1 LLVVWCSIH
10 IDRTALKKEEGD
22 PRRQS
27 LAMFM
32 REQPDGT
39 AASAMQLAEDA
50 FDDINTLGAA
60 AFPGRRLLSMASI
73 SGTLSDHNTTEQKE
87 NNLINARRAQLL
99 APAAAAG
106 QSVLLS
112 CRCCGR
118 CGLRHGC
125 GQNASRSGRVRTDR
139 VDVLLEPQ
147 VKLARFLHT
156 QCRQTRPMI
165 RALTRVARVRVAEPN
180 R

>member
-39 AASAMQLAEDA
+39 AASAMQLADDA
-50 FDDINTLGAA
+50 FDDINRLGAA
-60 AFPGRRLLSMASI
+60 AFPGRRSLSMASI

-87 NNLINARRAQLL
+87 NNLINAKRAQLL
-99 APAAAAG
+99 APAAADASSASTSSASSSSAAAAAAADGKQAG
-106 QSVLLS
+106 AGAFVPIVSMF
-112 CRCCGR
+112 CWN
-118 CGLRHGC
+118 H
-125 GQNASRSGRVRTDR
+125 
-139 VDVLLEPQ
+139 
-147 VKLARFLHT
+147 K
-156 QCRQTRPMI
+156 
-165 RALTRVARVRVAEPN
+165 
-180 R
+180 

>member
-99 APAAAAG
+99 APAAAAA
-106 QSVLLS
+106 
-112 CRCCGR
+112 R
-118 CGLRHGC
+118 
-125 GQNASRSGRVRTDR
+125 ASSSAAASAVAADSATAADRTQAGAGAF
-139 VDVLLEPQ
+139 VPIVSMFCWNH
-147 VKLARFLHT
+147 K
-156 QCRQTRPMI
+156 
-165 RALTRVARVRVAEPN
+165 
-180 R
+180 